1 MPLQHIDTVSTL
13 DKIADTALMQLV
25 YVSSLSLKG
34 RLNSSIFADLE
45 RHARAYNTEHGIT
58 GILCYG
64 NGHFLQCIEGEKEKV
79 LALQQRI
86 FSDERHKNIKV
97 LLLRAID
104 QRSFV
109 DWRMRSLFL
118 ERWLWS
124 PDTKQQA
131 SQLAVFLPFK
141 PYGWQP
147 ERTQQFLQVIKRFDN
162 PPHIKA
168 TRISYSALA
177 SKFRHVIAPHQAF
190 LLIQGCL
197 AILLVIAIILVYFQL

>member
-1 MPLQHIDTVSTL
+1 MLMPHMEMVSVL
-13 DKIADTALMQLV
+13 DKIADSELMQLV

-34 RLNSSIFADLE
+34 RLSSSLFVDLGK
-45 RHARAYNTEHGIT
+45 HARAYNTKHGIT

-64 NGHFLQCIEGEKEKV
+64 NGHFLQCIEGEKAKV

-86 FSDERHKNIKV
+86 FSDERHKNMKV
-97 LLLRAID
+97 LLLKAID
-104 QRSFV
+104 QRSFM

-141 PYGWQP
+141 PYDWEP
-147 ERTQQFLQVIKRFDN
+147 KRTQDFLQVIKDFDN
-162 PPHIKA
+162 SPYIKV
-168 TRISYSALA
+168 TRITYSAFA
-177 SKFRHVIAPHQAF
+177 NKFRHIIAPHQAF
-190 LLIQGCL
+190 LVIQGVL
-197 AILLVIAIILVYFQL
+197 AVLLIIALILLYLQL